1 MLKKFLAIFAAAAA
15 ISLIF
20 IISPVSADETDCSV
34 SASDG
39 TSSSNLL
46 DDNYR
51 TKNTYAGGV
60 SFTITSDTEIAGIYI
75 KWDDDPGQWTLTVN
89 GTDYT
94 YGTEGYLHEYVQ
106 LPETSTEVTITLGSA
121 GACITDI
128 YTFDDGDLP
137 DWVQIWDE
145 SYEEADILIFSAH
158 ADDEILFM
166 GSIITTYIDAGY
178 RVQVAYFCDFYQ
190 TEPYRR
196 HELLDGLWTMGVTHY
211 PQLGEFEDIYS
222 TSLETAESQYDL
234 DEALEYVVETI
245 RRFKPLVLVSQDLDG
260 EYGHGTHMLV
270 AELITQAI
278 EITADESYYP
288 DSAEKYGTWD
298 VPKTYL
304 HLYEENTIEID
315 GRVPLESFGGL
326 TALEVCEEAYLCHQ
340 SQQWMWFYVSDGY
353 DDDGNEIDYDYSF
366 AKFGLYR
373 SLVGEDTGNDVMENV
388 TSYDEQEAEAE
399 AESIAES
406 IAESE
411 SIAEEEASIAESE
424 SLAAAQ
430 AEKAAQNRKLYM
442 AVAAIVVIILIVLI
456 IQRVIMSRRKR
467 KHR

>member
-1 MLKKFLAIFAAAAA
+1 MFKKFLAIFAAAAA

-20 IISPVSADETDCSV
+20 ISAPALADETDCSV
-34 SASDG
+34 SISDG
-39 TSSSNLL
+39 TSSANLL

-60 SFTITSDTEIAGIYI
+60 TFTITSDTEIAGIYI
-75 KWDDDPGQWTLTVN
+75 KWDDDPGQWTLSVN

-94 YGTEGYLHEYVQ
+94 YGSEGYLHEYVQ

-145 SYEEADILIFSAH
+145 SYEEADILIFSSH

-166 GSIITTYIDAGY
+166 GSIITTYVDAGY

-222 TSLETAESQYDL
+222 TDLETAESQYDL

-270 AELITQAI
+270 AKLITQAI
-278 EITADESYYP
+278 EITADESSYP

-353 DDDGNEIDYDYSF
+353 DDDGNETDYDYSF

-388 TSYDEQEAEAE
+388 TSYDEQEAIAE

-411 SIAEEEASIAESE
+411 SIAEEESIAAESE

-430 AEKAAQNRKLYM
+430 AEKAAKNKKLYM
-442 AVAAIVVIILIVLI
+442 AVAAIVIIILIVLI
-456 IQRVIMSRRKR
+456 IQRIIMSKR
-467 KHR
+467 KGKNR